1 MPERS
6 PLECDR
12 KLASYAL
19 APLLAASM
27 CFSAPAGV
35 HAQST
40 GCTLT
45 PDDRNPSEKVL
56 RCGDQ
61 LTIRTAPNTRYRL
74 TGQQREEQPT
84 GAHLDVGAL
93 LIEFKPREGRRSFQI
108 SDAARDRGGSRHHL
122 GHRGRGRRDVHLGDS
137 GLRGGEATRCDGRRP
152 PAGRTRL
159 GCVFRRRPGHRQAL
173 GQAAGRRPAGA
184 LRRIDASRAAR
195 FEHFPRNAL

>member
-12 KLASYAL
+12 QLASYAL

-108 SDAARDRGGSRHHL
+108 LTPHAIAAVRGTTWAIEVEDDVTSTLVILGFVEVKRPDATG
-122 GHRGRGRRDVHLGDS
+122 
-137 GLRGGEATRCDGRRP
+137 
-152 PAGRTRL
+152 
-159 GCVFRRRPGHRQAL
+159 
-173 GQAAGRRPAGA
+173 GA
-184 LRRIDASRAAR
+184 LLRAGQGSDVSFGGGPVTVKRWAKPRVDALLAR
-195 FEHFPRNAL
+195 FGG